1 MASDAPVCDV
11 DGAHVP
17 LRAGALQQSQRGQA
31 VSKTRKSGWII
42 KVPSKMAPPPPILE
56 GILEPRAR
64 YGRIN
69 KPRAQKAR
77 ILELDRV
84 FSLCASKMSSETATL
99 NPLRWILELNSQELS
114 LRCPLSCYSVPSD
127 SRKKLDEALLSDNL
141 RLTLITTVPITV
153 TGPPSDEWA
162 NCRQSKAVHREPSL

>member
-1 MASDAPVCDV
+1 MRAAALEASDAPACDV

-17 LRAGALQQSQRGQA
+17 LRAGALRQSREGRLKNTQVRLVCA
-31 VSKTRKSGWII
+31 ELYKCPLRWR
-42 KVPSKMAPPPPILE
+42 PPPILE

-99 NPLRWILELNSQELS
+99 NPLRYGS
-114 LRCPLSCYSVPSD
+114 
-127 SRKKLDEALLSDNL
+127 
-141 RLTLITTVPITV
+141 
-153 TGPPSDEWA
+153 
-162 NCRQSKAVHREPSL
+162 

>member
-1 MASDAPVCDV
+1 MASDAPACDV

-31 VSKTRKSGWII
+31 QKHASPAGCAEGII
-42 KVPSKMAPPPPILE
+42 KVPSKMAPAPPILE

-114 LRCPLSCYSVPSD
+114 LRCPISCYSVGKGAPHRHH
-127 SRKKLDEALLSDNL
+127 SRHH
-141 RLTLITTVPITV
+141 RLT
-153 TGPPSDEWA
+153 
-162 NCRQSKAVHREPSL
+162 